1 MRIIKKVKTIASNK
15 YLGYVMKSFAKT
27 SLRHPYL
34 MTRESTKFLSR
45 WLLGRTEQ
53 PQEGLRFEQHC
64 HSHFSDGD
72 DLSNVVELLFE
83 KGISV
88 WSLTDH
94 GNSNAFDSIREGSYN
109 LNEQSKAER
118 NYDLDFSDDGRS
130 MVIHSGDQQVILLR
144 SIELRTNN
152 GEIGIHGYTG
162 KFPKNGMTLGDAIKK
177 AKDMGGYV
185 VVNHPYFWEGI
196 GFQGRACVEF
206 AIKNGAVAIEK
217 NGTEIP
223 PQIHSAI
230 RAELDS
236 KHFEVP
242 LVTSGDA
249 HHLYMYGLSGLTFQ
263 DNDYKTTLAE
273 HGQNHADAIKQL
285 VTAGDFGT
293 YFNYL
298 TPKEFLGFFSFSDKK
313 EV

>member
-1 MRIIKKVKTIASNK
+1 MGIIKKVKTIASNK
-15 YLGYVMKSFAKT
+15 YLGYVIGSFAKT
-27 SLRHPYL
+27 SLRHPDL
-34 MTRESTKFLSR
+34 MTKESTKFLSR

-53 PQEGLRFEQHC
+53 PKEGLRFEQHC

-72 DLSNVVELLFE
+72 DLSDVVDLLFE

-94 GNSNAFDSIREGSYN
+94 SNSDAFDSLRDGSYN
-109 LNEQSKAER
+109 LKKQSKARR
-118 NYDLDFSDDGRS
+118 NYDLEFSDDGRS
-130 MVIHSGDQQVILLR
+130 IVIHYGDQQVVLLK
-144 SIELRTNN
+144 SIELWTDK
-152 GEIGIHGYTG
+152 GEIGIHGYAG
-162 KFPKNGMTLGDAIKK
+162 QLPKERIPLGDAIER

-196 GFQGRACVEF
+196 GFHGRDCVEF
-206 AIKNGAVAIEK
+206 AIRRGAVAIEK

-230 RAELDS
+230 KAELDA

-242 LVTSGDA
+242 LVISGDA
-249 HHLYMYGLSGLTFQ
+249 HHLYMYGLSGLTLQ
-263 DNDYKTTLAE
+263 DKDYQTALVQN
-273 HGQNHADAIKQL
+273 GQNYADAVKQL